1 MMRVLTF
8 LALASTLILASCK
21 PDRGT
26 PCIDE
31 EKMVNVLV
39 DIHIAQAAL
48 VREPGGDERKN
59 NAPYYENILAKH
71 GVNEVLFDSAVAW
84 YAKNPD
90 LFEKLYA
97 KVSAEI
103 SERKE
108 ALD

>member
-1 MMRVLTF
+1 MRVLTF
-8 LALASTLILASCK
+8 LALAASLALASCK
-21 PDRGT
+21 PDRGK

-31 EKMVNVLV
+31 EKMVEVLV

-59 NAPYYENILAKH
+59 NAVYYENLLAKH

-84 YAKNPD
+84 YSKNPD
-90 LFEKLYA
+90 LFEKLYE
-97 KVSAEI
+97 KVSEKI